1 VRTGVYRFV
10 RHPAYTGLLVAFLGL
25 GVSLGHWL
33 SLIAVMVPPA
43 AALAY
48 RIRVEEAALLESL
61 GSEYAE
67 YCGVTR
73 RLIPGVY

>member
-1 VRTGVYRFV
+1 
-10 RHPAYTGLLVAFLGL
+10 
-25 GVSLGHWL
+25 
-33 SLIAVMVPPA
+33 MVPLA

-48 RIRVEEAALLESL
+48 RIRVEEAALLERL

-67 YCGVTR
+67 YCRVTK